1 MHSNFEG
8 STDSPLEK
16 SFLSKMATK
25 SSVVQHWQ
33 IFSCSSIDH
42 SFPFKIRSWLLG
54 DILVVWEILRFNPSN
69 VVSGDTEIDIST
81 GSSLLSQ
88 CRSSFIPFCINLSMS
103 FDWVSAVSHLAF
115 FCDELIFSSCDLCCF
130 RESSLGGFLVF
141 EFWREKPLVF
151 GFSLFESASL
161 VHFFITAFL
170 SVSGSKGSE
179 SSSLSLIQVLNGV
192 SVVAFFAFLV
202 SGFPRGWALGETFKL
217 IIVEFCWFLAA
228 PYSPFVANFRLLS
241 VFL

>member
-8 STDSPLEK
+8 STGSPLEK

-69 VVSGDTEIDIST
+69 VVSGDTEIDISA

-115 FCDELIFSSCDLCCF
+115 FLWWLDLLFLWSLLLSRILPWWLLSFWVLAGKTFCLWVLAFWERLFGPLLHNCFPFRFRIKRLQVLIAFVKCWMGFPLLLSLPSWSVVFQRLSTRRDLQTHNRRVLLVSCGSLLPLCC
-130 RESSLGGFLVF
+130 
-141 EFWREKPLVF
+141 
-151 GFSLFESASL
+151 
-161 VHFFITAFL
+161 
-170 SVSGSKGSE
+170 
-179 SSSLSLIQVLNGV
+179 
-192 SVVAFFAFLV
+192 
-202 SGFPRGWALGETFKL
+202 
-217 IIVEFCWFLAA
+217 
-228 PYSPFVANFRLLS
+228 
-241 VFL
+241 

>member
-8 STDSPLEK
+8 SSDSPLEK

-25 SSVVQHWQ
+25 SSVVQHWK

-69 VVSGDTEIDIST
+69 VVSGDTEIDISA

-115 FCDELIFSSCDLCCF
+115 FLWWVDLLFLWSLLLSRILPWWLLSFWVLAGKTFCLWVLAFWERLFGPLLHNCFPFRFRIKRFQVLIAFVNTSVEWGFRCCF
-130 RESSLGGFLVF
+130 LCLLGR
-141 EFWREKPLVF
+141 W
-151 GFSLFESASL
+151 FS
-161 VHFFITAFL
+161 
-170 SVSGSKGSE
+170 
-179 SSSLSLIQVLNGV
+179 
-192 SVVAFFAFLV
+192 
-202 SGFPRGWALGETFKL
+202 RGWALGETFQTHNSRVL
-217 IIVEFCWFLAA
+217 PVSC
-228 PYSPFVANFRLLS
+228 SSLLP
-241 VFL
+241 LCC

>member
-8 STDSPLEK
+8 STGSPLEK

-54 DILVVWEILRFNPSN
+54 NILVVWEILRFNPSN
-69 VVSGDTEIDIST
+69 VVSGDTEIDISA

-115 FCDELIFSSCDLCCF
+115 FLWWVDLCCF

-141 EFWREKPLVF
+141 EFWREKPFVF

-170 SVSGSKGSE
+170 SVSGSKGCK
-179 SSSLSLIQVLNGV
+179 SSSLSL
-192 SVVAFFAFLV
+192 SVEWGFRCCFLCLLGRWF
-202 SGFPRGWALGETFKL
+202 SRGWALGETFKL